1 MASPLHVV
9 IGGIVYSCGSGYSP
23 LPLSLPWIRL
33 REAREQGEHLNYAGQ
48 AARYENWSG
57 KKLFGAFKSRSGCLS
72 LRSQPRQL
80 GGRDG
85 AGRGSEDRQGSVV
98 QCIVPRGPARCKR
111 AIAVDL
117 LSVRS

>member
-1 MASPLHVV
+1 MRLRLF
-9 IGGIVYSCGSGYSP
+9 P

-80 GGRDG
+80 GGLDG
-85 AGRGSEDRQGSVV
+85 AGRGSEGPSGESRAVH
-98 QCIVPRGPARCKR
+98 CPPRPSE
-111 AIAVDL
+111 V
-117 LSVRS
+117 